1 MAQFCA
7 NARSGCNQVEKWD
20 MAHFSLDALR
30 CRLRQEAT
38 TLEGTVQMLIDP
50 LSLDRV
56 LIAAGLASLAIAV
69 AFGPELRRA
78 LARLRNRRIAD
89 DSPATLGAEPQQF

>member
-1 MAQFCA
+1 SVRMRGRAA
-7 NARSGCNQVEKWD
+7 TRSKNGPWRI
-20 MAHFSLDALR
+20 FSLDALR

-89 DSPATLGAEPQQF
+89 DVPSALGVEPQQS

>member
-1 MAQFCA
+1 M
-7 NARSGCNQVEKWD
+7 
-20 MAHFSLDALR
+20 
-30 CRLRQEAT
+30 RQEAT
-38 TLEGTVQMLIDP
+38 TLEGTGKMLMDS

-56 LIAAGLASLAIAV
+56 LTAAVLASLAIAV

-89 DSPATLGAEPQQF
+89 DVPARLGAEPQQS

>member
-1 MAQFCA
+1 
-7 NARSGCNQVEKWD
+7 
-20 MAHFSLDALR
+20 
-30 CRLRQEAT
+30 
-38 TLEGTVQMLIDP
+38 MLMDS

-56 LIAAGLASLAIAV
+56 LTAAVLASLAIAV

-89 DSPATLGAEPQQF
+89 DVSSALGAEPQQS

>member
-1 MAQFCA
+1 
-7 NARSGCNQVEKWD
+7 
-20 MAHFSLDALR
+20 MAHFSLDAVW

-38 TLEGTVQMLIDP
+38 TLEGTGQMLMDSM
-50 LSLDRV
+50 SLDRV
-56 LIAAGLASLAIAV
+56 LVAAVLASLAIAV

-89 DSPATLGAEPQQF
+89 EVPALGAEPQQS

>member
-1 MAQFCA
+1 M
-7 NARSGCNQVEKWD
+7 
-20 MAHFSLDALR
+20 
-30 CRLRQEAT
+30 RQEAT
-38 TLEGTVQMLIDP
+38 TLEGTGQMLMDS

-56 LIAAGLASLAIAV
+56 LTAAVLASLAIAV

-89 DSPATLGAEPQQF
+89 DVPTLGAEPQQS